1 MPCTEGSYTDEI
13 GAIACK
19 PCPIGQFQDKAG
31 YDYCKDCPQGRDVA
45 LKKHKT
51 SFWEFD
57 ISFLGSLYLLLDF
70 GFIFAHTYMTVY
82 SGKFADV
89 EGQKECSLCPV
100 NTFLDINGQSSCE
113 ACPAGTF
120 TVSLA
125 GTAGS
130 SSGLRSRTTFVL
142 KN

>member
-31 YDYCKDCPQGRDVA
+31 YDYCKDCPQGKGVA
-45 LKKHKT
+45 LKNTKHHFG
-51 SFWEFD
+51 SLIYLFLGVYIFCL
-57 ISFLGSLYLLLDF
+57 FLGSF
-70 GFIFAHTYMTVY
+70 CTHMTVY

-142 KN
+142 EN